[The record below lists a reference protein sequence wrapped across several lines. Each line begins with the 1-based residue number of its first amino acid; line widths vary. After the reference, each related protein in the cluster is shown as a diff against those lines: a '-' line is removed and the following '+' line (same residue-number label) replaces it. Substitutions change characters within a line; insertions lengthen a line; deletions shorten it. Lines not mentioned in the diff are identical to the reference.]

1 MFSLSALNVIGSSS
15 LRLSRSF
22 SSSTVNWFPKL
33 KTHQGAK
40 KRWKA
45 LSNSGFKRA
54 HACHSHL
61 NVCKSPNRKNH
72 LAQTA
77 MIDYTLDNMKLLAF

>member
-1 MFSLSALNVIGSSS
+1 MFSLAALNVIGSSS

-45 LSNSGFKRA
+45 LSNSGFKRVCMA
-54 HACHSHL
+54 TAL
-61 NVCKSPNRKNH
+61 NNPGKS
-72 LAQTA
+72 
-77 MIDYTLDNMKLLAF
+77 DSLL